1 MFSYFYKEFEML
13 KLLESFWTK
22 QKVKLLE
29 HCYSM
34 ILSINATFMLLKLKN
49 FKS

>member
-1 MFSYFYKEFEML
+1 ML
-13 KLLESFWTK
+13 KLLESFQTK

-29 HCYSM
+29 HCYNM
-34 ILSINATFMLLKLKN
+34 ILPTNATFMFLKLKN